1 MIARSSF
8 KSRKLGSVT
17 DSEHLLFYGLILE
30 SDDEGRGEGDPY
42 TLRLE
47 FGNREWGEKEIATM
61 MQHLAE
67 VGLVF
72 WYTNNGG
79 QYYEV
84 VDWMK
89 YQEGSWHG
97 RSAKVSDLPSSASPE
112 SEHQYGCMGTPCV
125 VTPNTN
131 PAPKLSKEKG
141 SKEKENVD
149 FIDDFEDWWVRYPN
163 KQGKTNALRYY
174 SHWRKTK
181 TAIEMHQ
188 ARENYLQNKARYSS
202 EVYSNGSTFLNPSP
216 PSGCTSANIADYFPP
231 PPAVMKARLEKA
243 LATLQKQK
251 ADLIAGRTPKE
262 MDGSEI
268 DRANEITLKIREVKA
283 ELEAICDQE

>member
-1 MIARSSF
+1 
-8 KSRKLGSVT
+8 LGHV
-17 DSEHLLFYGLILE
+17 EGALNELAVVGLIAFC
-30 SDDEGRGEGDPY
+30 SC
-42 TLRLE
+42 
-47 FGNREWGEKEIATM
+47 
-61 MQHLAE
+61 AE
-67 VGLVF
+67 RKCQQ
-72 WYTNNGG
+72 YTNFGKFQTLKGDRKPQIGCSDPGG
-79 QYYEV
+79 FQWKP
-84 VDWMK
+84 VD
-89 YQEGSWHG
+89 S
-97 RSAKVSDLPSSASPE
+97 
-112 SEHQYGCMGTPCV
+112 
-125 VTPNTN
+125 
-131 PAPKLSKEKG
+131 PKLSKEKG